1 MGKIIKAYRVTAFN
15 KVDTTRYIEG
25 DLFISNKLIGML
37 VNGKIETL
45 NRSQNLTSYVRVKDV
60 EKMIDDKLKEK
71 GLVKDE

>member
-15 KVDTTRYIEG
+15 KVDTTRYSEG

-45 NRSQNLTSYVRVKDV
+45 NRSPNLTSYVRVKDV